1 MPKKVGKIKE
11 QKEKKSYKIY
21 GVRREEELNRL
32 EKDDLPEPLENLLKV
47 GGGCLMMAAPPG
59 SGKTNFLV
67 NLFYHEN
74 LLKDVFKGGTYFVSP
89 TAHNDLTA
97 KVMVDNFDL
106 VSAEFSEELI
116 HGIHD
121 MIMDVPKEDREYSVL
136 VLDDVLGLLKMNT
149 FVNNWASRV
158 RHLRNLLILSTQAC
172 KSIPPTCRSNISASC
187 IFYQPSSKQL
197 NDLTEMHSMMGG
209 EENFLKAYQEATS
222 QKYGFLW
229 CDFRAMKMYKWGA
242 DLEEPILLYRRYD
255 DNGNIIRNV
264 QDDSSLNKN
273 NESIK
278 PQD

>member
-1 MPKKVGKIKE
+1 MPKKAPKIKE
-11 QKEKKSYKIY
+11 QKSYKIY
-21 GVRREEELNRL
+21 GVRREQELNRL
-32 EKDDLPEPLENLLKV
+32 EKEDLPEPLENLLKV
-47 GGGCLMMAAPPG
+47 GGGCLMLSAPPG

-106 VSAEFSEELI
+106 VSAEFSEDLI

-121 MIMDVPKEDREYSVL
+121 MIMDIPKDDREYSVL

-197 NDLTEMHSMMGG
+197 NDLVEMHSALGG
-209 EENFLKAYQEATS
+209 EENFLRCYEIATAE
-222 QKYGFLW
+222 KFGFLW
-229 CDFRAMKMYKWGA
+229 CCFRSMQCWAWGGTR
-242 DLEEPILLYRRYD
+242 ETPELLYRRYD
-255 DNGNIIRNV
+255 ENGNIIKTVDDMGATKNT
-264 QDDSSLNKN
+264 QDCPK
-273 NESIK
+273 
-278 PQD
+278 

>member
-1 MPKKVGKIKE
+1 MPKKVPKIKE
-11 QKEKKSYKIY
+11 QKSYKIY

-116 HGIHD
+116 RGIHD

-209 EENFLKAYQEATS
+209 EENFLKAYHEATAE
-222 QKYGFLW
+222 KYGFLW
-229 CDFRAMKMYKWGA
+229 CCFRSMQMWAWGGTK
-242 DLEEPILLYRRYD
+242 DQPVLLYRRYD
-255 DNGNIIRNV
+255 DNGNIIKNID
-264 QDDSSLNKN
+264 DDSSLNKID
-273 NESIK
+273 SIK
-278 PQD
+278 PQE

>member
-1 MPKKVGKIKE
+1 MPKKVPKIKE
-11 QKEKKSYKIY
+11 QKSYKIY

-116 HGIHD
+116 RGIHD

-209 EENFLKAYQEATS
+209 EENFLKAYHEATS

-242 DLEEPILLYRRYD
+242 NLEAPELLYRRYD
-255 DNGNIIRNV
+255 DMGNIIKNTI
-264 QDDSSLNKN
+264 DDSSINT
-273 NESIK
+273 IK
-278 PQD
+278 PQE

>member
-1 MPKKVGKIKE
+1 MPKKAPKIKE
-11 QKEKKSYKIY
+11 QKSYKIY
-21 GVRREEELNRL
+21 GVRREEELNKL

-106 VSAEFSEELI
+106 VSSEFSEELI

-121 MIMDVPKEDREYSVL
+121 MIMDTPKDDREYSVL

-197 NDLTEMHSMMGG
+197 NDLVEMHSAMGG
-209 EENFLKAYQEATS
+209 EEVFLDAYHKATS

-229 CDFRAMKMYKWGA
+229 CCFRSMQMWRWGA
-242 DLEEPILLYRRYD
+242 DLDAPELLYRRYD
-255 DNGNIIRNV
+255 DDGNIIKNV
-264 QDDSSLNKN
+264 EGGSLKGN
-273 NESIK
+273 NEIDLIK
-278 PQD
+278 SKD

>member
-1 MPKKVGKIKE
+1 
-11 QKEKKSYKIY
+11 
-21 GVRREEELNRL
+21 
-32 EKDDLPEPLENLLKV
+32 
-47 GGGCLMMAAPPG
+47 
-59 SGKTNFLV
+59 
-67 NLFYHEN
+67 
-74 LLKDVFKGGTYFVSP
+74 
-89 TAHNDLTA
+89 
-97 KVMVDNFDL
+97 
-106 VSAEFSEELI
+106 
-116 HGIHD
+116 
-121 MIMDVPKEDREYSVL
+121 
-136 VLDDVLGLLKMNT
+136 MNT

-209 EENFLKAYQEATS
+209 EENFLNAYHKATA

-229 CDFRAMKMYKWGA
+229 CCFRSMQMWRWGA
-242 DLEEPILLYRRYD
+242 DLEAPELLYRRYD

-273 NESIK
+273 IESIK

>member
-1 MPKKVGKIKE
+1 MPKKAPKIKE
-11 QKEKKSYKIY
+11 QKSYKIY
-21 GVRREEELNRL
+21 GVRREEELNKL
-32 EKDDLPEPLENLLKV
+32 EKEDLPEPLENLLKV
-47 GGGCLMMAAPPG
+47 GGGCLMLSAPPG

-67 NLFYHEN
+67 NLFYHQN

-106 VSAEFSEELI
+106 VSSEFSEDLI

-121 MIMDVPKEDREYSVL
+121 MIMEVPKEDREYSVL

-187 IFYQPSSKQL
+187 VFYQPSSKQL
-197 NDLTEMHSMMGG
+197 NDLTEMHSMLGG
-209 EENFLKAYQEATS
+209 EENFLRCYEIATAE
-222 QKYGFLW
+222 KYGFLW
-229 CDFRAMKMYKWGA
+229 CCFRSMKCWAWGGSR
-242 DLEEPILLYRRYD
+242 ETPELLYTRYD
-255 DNGNIIRNV
+255 DNGNIIKTVDDMGSTKSNV
-264 QDDSSLNKN
+264 
-273 NESIK
+273 IK